1 MAFIPLDTIKLFIDL
16 FDVIYL
22 RDHKVKKINFNRN
35 GMQKIYI
42 VDNDLVLLVSILK
55 NKDKMPLN
63 AKELFQKAHGRGN
76 RFVKIPSEAET
87 YYCLEIEELTPN
99 TTNFEF
105 VRKEYI
111 DRLEMLTGVH
121 FLDLDVD
128 YVRFRGWKRP
138 YWNPDSELTVEK
150 VNRLMPEL
158 KLKERF
164 QEWKGYAYYFAII
177 KLPRRGRSAYAVAYF
192 RSNPSDYLKRFVER
206 YKKSGTISSEI
217 RGGRGFMNGYRTFS
231 KLVRQKNLDKMAV
244 AVQNRHFREKDD
256 VWRYADKLLLKA
268 RNGEF
273 MDDYKPIK
281 SFLPEPTPKPEPD
294 IDLDR
299 FLGAQNFGYFDKKG
313 KIRDTNYERALKEL
327 KKGQKETHWMWFI
340 FPQLKGLGWSEYAN
354 KYGIRGIHEAIAY
367 YEHPILGHR
376 LEETTKALL
385 KAKKGVTASSI
396 LGDIDAIK
404 LRSCL
409 TLFLEVDPNNRFFLK
424 ALNRFFDGSRDEETL
439 KLLKHFDPDEE
450 PDY

>member
-42 VDNDLVLLVSILK
+42 IDNDLVLLVSILK

-128 YVRFRGWKRP
+128 YVRFRGWKRL

-164 QEWKGYAYYFAII
+164 QEWKGYAYHFAII

-299 FLGAQNFGYFDKKG
+299 FLGS
-313 KIRDTNYERALKEL
+313 KILAT
-327 KKGQKETHWMWFI
+327 
-340 FPQLKGLGWSEYAN
+340 S
-354 KYGIRGIHEAIAY
+354 IR
-367 YEHPILGHR
+367 
-376 LEETTKALL
+376 
-385 KAKKGVTASSI
+385 KAKFATRITSV
-396 LGDIDAIK
+396 
-404 LRSCL
+404 
-409 TLFLEVDPNNRFFLK
+409 P
-424 ALNRFFDGSRDEETL
+424 
-439 KLLKHFDPDEE
+439 
-450 PDY
+450 